1 MDQHGNPISTYSAVI
16 EWRHGKK
23 QRGGWPHYRATVIFV
38 SVTRYEATRKLNA
51 LLKENERAELTKRVP
66 VRPQKYQDDPDDSDP
81 DDTLLTQSLHVKK
94 SKDLTR
100 KDPAEEFLA
109 MYSDSPPSVIHNV
122 KSLPKTVVEL
132 KREIQDLKEENANLR
147 ELLVQDVPEL
157 LKTMKNVIDL
167 AEPPKRSSSELTT
180 PRLPPQSSPQ
190 SRSGS
195 SSADS
200 LLSLPRSSPSSSTS
214 ESVIPSSKMEIHPGT
229 GVMVEKLAWAYAV
242 NANSATVFVR
252 HLLTAVFPVE
262 ILLVSNLRGG
272 KRGRGDARLPLDKRK
287 LDAIYSATLE
297 RWPGTQPSSIG
308 STINAKITELR
319 AKSKIVSVTTPP

>member
-1 MDQHGNPISTYSAVI
+1 MI
-16 EWRHGKK
+16 
-23 QRGGWPHYRATVIFV
+23 
-38 SVTRYEATRKLNA
+38 
-51 LLKENERAELTKRVP
+51 
-66 VRPQKYQDDPDDSDP
+66 
-81 DDTLLTQSLHVKK
+81 
-94 SKDLTR
+94 
-100 KDPAEEFLA
+100 
-109 MYSDSPPSVIHNV
+109 
-122 KSLPKTVVEL
+122 EL
-132 KREIQDLKEENANLR
+132 KREIQDLKEEKANLR

-190 SRSGS
+190 SRPGS

-214 ESVIPSSKMEIHPGT
+214 ESVIPSSKVEIHPWT

-242 NANSATVFVR
+242 NGNSATVFVR

-308 STINAKITELR
+308 STINGKITELR
-319 AKSKIVSVTTPP
+319 AKSKIVTTPP